1 MNKGIYKITNT
12 INGKVYIG
20 QSTNLKDRIK
30 QHKSMIKNFNENN
43 NYLRKATKKYG
54 YKNFK
59 IEIIKF
65 CDEKELDYYEIYYID
80 LYKSSDRN
88 FGYNIELGGNIN
100 KHLSKEQIYK
110 MKKNKKGKLKGK
122 DNPFFGKKHTEKTKK
137 IISEKQKGNKYCL
150 GRILSDETK
159 SKIGLANRYNRTKKI
174 NQYDLNN
181 NFIKSYFSVGE
192 AKRKLNVKSE
202 SLIAQCARGD
212 RKSAYGYKWKYAD
225 EELQKIN

>member
-1 MNKGIYKITNT
+1 MNKGIYKITNI

-30 QHKSMIKNFNENN
+30 QHKSMIKNYNENN

-80 LYKSSDRN
+80 LYKSSDRK

-100 KHLSKEQIYK
+100 KHLSKEQIDK

-122 DNPFFGKKHTEKTKK
+122 DNPFFGKKH
-137 IISEKQKGNKYCL
+137 
-150 GRILSDETK
+150 
-159 SKIGLANRYNRTKKI
+159 
-174 NQYDLNN
+174 
-181 NFIKSYFSVGE
+181 
-192 AKRKLNVKSE
+192 
-202 SLIAQCARGD
+202 
-212 RKSAYGYKWKYAD
+212 
-225 EELQKIN
+225 

>member
-1 MNKGIYKITNT
+1 MNKGIYKITNI

-30 QHKSMIKNFNENN
+30 QHKSMIKNYNENN

-80 LYKSSDRN
+80 LYKSSDRK

-100 KHLSKEQIYK
+100 KHLSKEQIDK

-150 GRILSDETK
+150 GRVLSDETK
-159 SKIGLANRYNRTKKI
+159 SKIGLANRYNRNKNI

-181 NFIKSYFSVGE
+181 NFIKGYFSVGE
-192 AKRKLNVKSE
+192 AKRKLNVKSG
-202 SLIAQCARGD
+202 SLIAQCARGE
-212 RKSAYGYKWKYAD
+212 RKTAYGYKWKYAD
-225 EELQKIN
+225 EEYLKRN

>member
-1 MNKGIYKITNT
+1 MNKGIYKITNI

-30 QHKSMIKNFNENN
+30 QHKSMIKNYNENN

-80 LYKSSDRN
+80 LYKSSDRK

-100 KHLSKEQIYK
+100 KHLSKEQIDK

-159 SKIGLANRYNRTKKI
+159 NKIGLANRYNRTKKI

-192 AKRKLNVKSE
+192 TKRKLSVKSE
-202 SLIAQCARGD
+202 SLIAQCARGK

-225 EELQKIN
+225 EELQK

>member
-1 MNKGIYKITNT
+1 MNKGIYKITNI

-30 QHKSMIKNFNENN
+30 QHESMIKNYNENN

-80 LYKSSDRN
+80 LYKSSDRK

-100 KHLSKEQIYK
+100 KHLSKEQIDK

-159 SKIGLANRYNRTKKI
+159 NKIGLANRYNRTKKI

-192 AKRKLNVKSE
+192 TKRKLSVKSE
-202 SLIAQCARGD
+202 SLIAQCARGK

-225 EELQKIN
+225 EELQK

>member
-1 MNKGIYKITNT
+1 MNKGIYKITNI
-12 INGKVYIG
+12 INNKVYIG

-30 QHKSMIKNFNENN
+30 QHKSMIKNYNENN

-65 CDEKELDYYEIYYID
+65 CDEKELVYYEIYYID
-80 LYKSSDRN
+80 LYKSSDRK

-100 KHLSKEQIYK
+100 KHLSKEQIDK

-150 GRILSDETK
+150 GRVLSDETK
-159 SKIGLANRYNRTKKI
+159 SKIGLANRYNRNKNI

-181 NFIKSYFSVGE
+181 NFIKGYFSVGE
-192 AKRKLNVKSE
+192 AKRKLNVKSG
-202 SLIAQCARGD
+202 SLIAQCARGE
-212 RKSAYGYKWKYAD
+212 RKTAYGYKWRYVD
-225 EELQKIN
+225 EKLQKIN

>member
-1 MNKGIYKITNT
+1 MNKGIYKITNI

-30 QHKSMIKNFNENN
+30 QHKSMIKNYNENN

-80 LYKSSDRN
+80 LYKSSDRK

-100 KHLSKEQIYK
+100 KHLSKEQIDK

-122 DNPFFGKKHTEKTKK
+122 DNPFFGKKHTEKTKN

-150 GRILSDETK
+150 GRVLSDETK

-192 AKRKLNVKSE
+192 AKRKLNVKSG
-202 SLIAQCARGD
+202 SLIAQCARGE
-212 RKSAYGYKWKYAD
+212 RKTAYGYKWKYAD
-225 EELQKIN
+225 EELQK